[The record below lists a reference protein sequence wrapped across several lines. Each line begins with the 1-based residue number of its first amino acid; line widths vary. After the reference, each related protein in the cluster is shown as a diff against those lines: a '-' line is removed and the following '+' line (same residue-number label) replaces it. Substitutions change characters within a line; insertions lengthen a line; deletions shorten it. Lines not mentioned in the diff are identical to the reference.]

1 MKAKGSLTKDAAMM
15 AAVSLALL
23 IAATT
28 YGLTDLVFAQ
38 LQSKFSIGLAGSQE
52 VPPVQNNA
60 TGEAKISAYD
70 IVSDSITYDIFATN
84 IQNVTAAHTHL
95 GKQGE
100 NGPIVVTFF
109 TYDPP
114 RSGVVSEK
122 GTITADDLEG
132 PMKGKK
138 VSDLALMGANG
149 SLYIN
154 IHTDQNPNGEIRGQ
168 VENFGNSTN
177 K

>member
-1 MKAKGSLTKDAAMM
+1 MKVKGSFARDAAIV
-15 AAVSLALL
+15 AVASSALM

-38 LQSKFSIGLAGSQE
+38 LQSKFSVGLAGSQE
-52 VPPVQNNA
+52 VPPVQTNA

-70 IVSDSITYDIFATN
+70 IVSDSITYDIFATK

-95 GKQGE
+95 GKPGE
-100 NGPIVVTFF
+100 NGPIVFTFF

-114 RSGVVSEK
+114 RNEVFEK
-122 GTITADDLEG
+122 GAITADGLEG
-132 PMKGKK
+132 PLKGKK

-154 IHTDQNPNGEIRGQ
+154 IHTAQNPNGEIRGQ
-168 VENFGNSTN
+168 VGNLGNSTN